1 VAYRIEFKPAAVRA
15 VAALPKP
22 DQRRIRTG
30 IDALAAEPRPPGTV
44 ALQGSPEA
52 FLRIRSGDYR
62 IIYLVQD
69 RVLLVIVVTIGHR
82 RDVYRR

>member
-15 VAALPKP
+15 LAALPNP
-22 DQRRIRTG
+22 DQRRIRTR
-30 IDALAAEPRPPGTV
+30 IDALAAEPRPPGAV
-44 ALQGSPEA
+44 DLRGSPEG